1 MKKSFKK
8 YFPCIAGAIFFCLA
22 AHQFEKFNSFRYEER
37 LHKQFLHDVMNTDLI
52 DDPDEAISRYRR
64 LWPVIPETGLRI
76 LQRQWQTALGI
87 VDQIKAINAGDRNHE
102 INNKKIAGLF
112 DRLEKHL
119 GQMES
124 QADTIINGELS
135 IQSEIEWRV
144 HNLRAATRLLMAY
157 VELETRNDTKKTAG
171 ILKKAISDFK
181 AAIESVD
188 LLKTD
193 SLNRNIPRWNIELL
207 HDEIQLKKISLG
219 QIDAQKRLKLK
230 ENLEAVIPEKG
241 GYSPGEPIEKRIEK

>member
-37 LHKQFLHDVMNTDLI
+37 LHKKFLHDVMTADLI

-64 LWPVIPETGLRI
+64 LDVIPETSLRI

-87 VDQIKAINAGDRNHE
+87 VDQIKAVVRNHE
-102 INNKKIAGLF
+102 INNKKIADLF
-112 DRLEKHL
+112 DSLEKHL
-119 GQMES
+119 GQMEN

-157 VELETRNDTKKTAG
+157 VELETHNDTKKTAG

-181 AAIESVD
+181 SAIESVD

-193 SLNRNIPRWNIELL
+193 SLNRNIPRWNLELL
-207 HDEIQLKKISLG
+207 HDEVQLKKISLG
-219 QIDAQKRLKLK
+219 QIDSQKRLKLK

-241 GYSPGEPIEKRIEK
+241 GYAPGEPIEKRIEK